1 MADPRQVPADIE
13 AERQVLGSLILRPD
27 LTIQVSSIVSR
38 NDFFSDGHR
47 FIYDAILV
55 LHNEG
60 AGTEEAMLDPIT
72 VVQYLQDRNQLNPAG
87 GSAYIM
93 RLVEEVLA
101 PNNAPLQAQRIR
113 NIAVRRDLIS
123 AAMQIEQDAREPQEN
138 EGSFLQQVEQS
149 ILKITSQTRSRGVV
163 SAAEMQSDFFD
174 YFEKLIEAR
183 GGMSGIP
190 TRYEELDNRMSGLRG
205 GELLILAARPGM
217 GKSTF
222 AMNIAMNLAMS
233 EQPVP
238 VLFFTLEMSRLEVL
252 LRILC
257 AHSQTNHGDLKRGHI
272 PQGKKASIQSSLDQ
286 IFRSPIYMDDTGALS
301 IWDCISRTRKLN
313 MELKQ
318 KGQPG
323 LGLVVVDYL
332 QLMSDP
338 ENRKFGRQMEVA
350 SISRSLKQLA
360 MTAQVPILALS
371 QMNRSVE
378 QRRGESARPQLSDL
392 RESGALE
399 QDADMVM
406 FIHREAPGEGEE
418 SREMAG
424 KAEIIISKYRAGRT
438 GGFYLAYRP
447 ELFRFDNLLDG
458 GAPPE

>member
-27 LTIQVSSIVSR
+27 LTIQVSSILGR

-47 FIYDAILV
+47 FIYDAL
-55 LHNEG
+55 LSLSNDS
-60 AGTEEAMLDPIT
+60 AGEIDPIT

-93 RLVEEVLA
+93 RLVEDVLA

-113 NIAVRRDLIS
+113 NVALRRDLIN
-123 AAMQIEQDAREPQEN
+123 AAHQIEQDAREPQEN
-138 EGSFLQQVEQS
+138 EGSFLKQVEES
-149 ILKITSQTRSRGVV
+149 ILKITSKTSSRGVL
-163 SAAEMQSDFFD
+163 SAAEMQSDFFE
-174 YFEKLIEAR
+174 FFKSLIEAR
-183 GGMSGIP
+183 GGMSGLS
-190 TRYEELDNRMSGLRG
+190 TGYEEFDNRTSGLRG

-222 AMNIAMNLAMS
+222 AMNIAMNLALA
-233 EQPVP
+233 EQPAP
-238 VLFFTLEMSRLEVL
+238 ILFFTLEMSRLEVL
-252 LRILC
+252 LRVLC
-257 AHSQTNHGDLKRGHI
+257 AHSQTNHADLKRGHI
-272 PQGKKASIQSSLDQ
+272 PQGKKASIEASMDA
-286 IFRSPIYMDDTGALS
+286 IFRSPIYMDDTGALT
-301 IWDCISRTRKLN
+301 IWDCISRTRKLSL
-313 MELKQ
+313 ELSQ
-318 KGQPG
+318 KGQK

-338 ENRKFGRQMEVA
+338 ENRKYGRQMEVA
-350 SISRSLKQLA
+350 SISRALKQLA
-360 MTAQVPILALS
+360 MAEGVPILALS

-406 FIHREAPGEGEE
+406 FIHREPPGEGEDQKE
-418 SREMAG
+418 HSG
-424 KAEIIISKYRAGRT
+424 QAEIIISKYRAGRT
-438 GGFYLAYRP
+438 GGFHLAYRP
-447 ELFRFDNLLDG
+447 ELFRFDNLVDT
-458 GAPPE
+458 GAPPPQ

>member
-55 LHNEG
+55 LYNEG

-113 NIAVRRDLIS
+113 NIAIRRDLIS

-252 LRILC
+252 LRVLC

-272 PQGKKASIQSSLDQ
+272 PQG
-286 IFRSPIYMDDTGALS
+286 
-301 IWDCISRTRKLN
+301 
-313 MELKQ
+313 
-318 KGQPG
+318 
-323 LGLVVVDYL
+323 
-332 QLMSDP
+332 
-338 ENRKFGRQMEVA
+338 
-350 SISRSLKQLA
+350 
-360 MTAQVPILALS
+360 
-371 QMNRSVE
+371 
-378 QRRGESARPQLSDL
+378 
-392 RESGALE
+392 
-399 QDADMVM
+399 
-406 FIHREAPGEGEE
+406 
-418 SREMAG
+418 
-424 KAEIIISKYRAGRT
+424 
-438 GGFYLAYRP
+438 
-447 ELFRFDNLLDG
+447 
-458 GAPPE
+458 